1 MQGLGFDRA
10 CVVCLSLSLSPLTRS
25 RHLWVVIVLMHVW
38 TRVWW
43 RVVGWPLVPIG
54 HSHELIQF
62 FVILVF
68 YSAKMESVTIIR
80 SLHDS
85 KSKLAPNTVTSNF
98 QFSFS
103 VFWCL

>member
-1 MQGLGFDRA
+1 MVAGRGLATRA
-10 CVVCLSLSLSPLTRS
+10 
-25 RHLWVVIVLMHVW
+25 
-38 TRVWW
+38 
-43 RVVGWPLVPIG
+43 